1 MLSLTSVDFPC
12 TTSQELQDDI
22 GRIRDSSE
30 NPSKCNSGLLI
41 LDEQEV
47 PYQKEAHNI
56 LHGPAV
62 ALAVDRVHIGK

>member
-1 MLSLTSVDFPC
+1 MILG
-12 TTSQELQDDI
+12 ELGI
-22 GRIRDSSE
+22 VSE

>member
-1 MLSLTSVDFPC
+1 MVSLT
-12 TTSQELQDDI
+12 TLTSHAPLLRSYRMILGELGI
-22 GRIRDSSE
+22 VSE